1 MERLFLDTNVLL
13 EDIDH
18 FSHANFL
25 ISSVSLVELENIK
38 TNRHK
43 TEEVKAAA
51 RKATR
56 WLADNHD
63 KYDVIF
69 YCDAVEKKL
78 CELELD
84 YTEPDMQIC
93 GCVWASTVIYNEDMI
108 KFVTHDLS
116 CRNIAEKI
124 FGLSVEWFEDKN
136 EDNYTG
142 FIEVAMSDEDMAY
155 FYEHQNE
162 NRYGLLVNQYL
173 IIKNQNSE
181 VVDSYRWDGEKFQ
194 PTKIGNIK
202 SDLFGIVKPYK
213 GDVYQQ
219 CLLNSLANNKIT
231 MVKGKAGTGKSFCAF
246 GYLCYLLEKHKID
259 KIIMFTN
266 TQPTI
271 NTARLG
277 FYPGSRDEKLLE
289 SSVGNILASKLGDNY
304 IVERMIAE
312 GKLILLPMCDIR
324 GYSTSNMNAGIWI
337 TEAQNLDIQLMKL
350 ALQRIGEDSIC
361 VIDGDYNAQ
370 VDSEQYAGKNN
381 GMRRLSEVFRNHS
394 FYGEIELQNIYRSK
408 IAELAE
414 QM

>member
-69 YCDAVEKKL
+69 YCDTVEKKL

-93 GCVWASTVIYNEDMI
+93 GCVWEATVIYNEDII

-124 FGLSVEWFEDKN
+124 FGLTVEWFEDKN

-173 IIKNQNSE
+173 IIKNQNNE

-194 PTKIGNIK
+194 SLYKKSIK
-202 SDLFGIVKPYK
+202 SMYFDKLKAKDI
-213 GDVYQQ
+213 YQS
-219 CLLNSLANNKIT
+219 CAIDSIMNNTIT
-231 MVKGKAGTGKSFCAF
+231 ALSGPAGSGKSLLSLMAITNLIENGKYDRFVCLFNPIKARGTADL
-246 GYLCYLLEKHKID
+246 GYYAGDFLSKAML
-259 KIIMFTN
+259 N
-266 TQPTI
+266 
-271 NTARLG
+271 
-277 FYPGSRDEKLLE
+277 
-289 SSVGNILASKLGDNY
+289 SVGNILTTKFGDRYAVDLMLSSNKLKLVSMADCRGMEILDN
-304 IVERMIAE
+304 E
-312 GKLILLPMCDIR
+312 ILYVPESSNTSVDI
-324 GYSTSNMNAGIWI
+324 
-337 TEAQNLDIQLMKL
+337 MKL
-350 ALQRIGEDSIC
+350 CLSRVSSGAK
-361 VIDGDYNAQ
+361 VIIEGDPEAQ
-370 VDSEQYAGKNN
+370 VDSYSYEGKNN
-381 GMRRLSEVFRNHS
+381 GLLRVIEKFKGQDVFG
-394 FYGEIELQNIYRSK
+394 YIQLQNVWRSK
-408 IAELAE
+408 IAELCE
-414 QM
+414 LL